1 MKSFLEKLRLF
12 PTGLLQGLLALF
24 GALIAI
30 QINYI
35 QHGWVNNDSVLYFE
49 AARLFTLGQWR
60 EGFDLFPWP
69 LYSSLIAL
77 VHYISGF
84 SLHFSAQI
92 LNVVFF
98 GVATLSFLRLIR
110 LCGGDNFTIL
120 CGAFLLLSS
129 QYIVG
134 DALQMLLRDQGFW
147 AFFLTALV
155 FFVCFY
161 RSSSWQDAILWQL
174 SMIIATLFRIEG
186 ITYLIILPCIFLIN
200 DHNTW
205 KDRGISFLKA
215 HSISVTI
222 GAIVAGYL
230 FFNGLSVAH
239 LGRLQEVFTSDLV
252 EELTKLFVS
261 RADIMADTVLGNYL
275 DDFAVEG
282 LLLTFT
288 FIVLAK
294 TISTAGW
301 ITIGLAAYASKL
313 RQSLIESDAW
323 RILAAVA
330 IISLADMLLIILKV
344 FVLSSRYTV
353 PLTLILIVLGAF
365 GLKQLIQKLDTLHT
379 SRRTRWLITGLVIIL
394 MLGMV
399 KNVLP
404 KQEGYHYELD
414 AIAWLKQHNTQNL
427 PTYYETP
434 RMRYYAGEEFI
445 GTGSKLNWSHLQEL
459 IEKDQLDDYEFVLV
473 SINKN
478 DPKRIAYLTENLHSH
493 EKVAEFKAVKG
504 RKAVLIYQRR

>member
-1 MKSFLEKLRLF
+1 
-12 PTGLLQGLLALF
+12 
-24 GALIAI
+24 
-30 QINYI
+30 
-35 QHGWVNNDSVLYFE
+35 
-49 AARLFTLGQWR
+49 
-60 EGFDLFPWP
+60 
-69 LYSSLIAL
+69 
-77 VHYISGF
+77 
-84 SLHFSAQI
+84 
-92 LNVVFF
+92 
-98 GVATLSFLRLIR
+98 
-110 LCGGDNFTIL
+110 
-120 CGAFLLLSS
+120 
-129 QYIVG
+129 
-134 DALQMLLRDQGFW
+134 
-147 AFFLTALV
+147 
-155 FFVCFY
+155 
-161 RSSSWQDAILWQL
+161 
-174 SMIIATLFRIEG
+174 MIIATLFRIEG